1 MFVST
6 RTVQRYSQKF
16 MATGEVNAELQ
27 RHGPSRKLSDF
38 EELTL
43 INLVLERPGI
53 YLHELQH
60 ELVMITGT
68 EISCSTICRTF
79 KRLGLTRQKIHHVAL
94 QRNEEIRGE
103 FMAEMLT
110 YEPEMFLW
118 VDETGCD
125 RRKLVRDYGYG
136 IRGVPPV
143 DHTIRLSG
151 KRYSV
156 IAIMSTEGVEDIYIY
171 DGNVTGEIFLDFVR
185 KCLLPL
191 LMPFNGHNPKSIVIL
206 DNASV
211 HKGERILETING
223 VGALM
228 RFLPAYSPDL
238 NPIEE
243 MFAEVK
249 GYLRA
254 NDAALK
260 ATTSPDTLIT
270 MAFCN
275 VQKDNC
281 CSYIYHAGYN

>member
-1 MFVST
+1 
-6 RTVQRYSQKF
+6 

-38 EELTL
+38 EELIL
-43 INLVLERPGI
+43 VNLVLERPGI
-53 YLHELQH
+53 YLHELQC

-68 EISCSTICRTF
+68 EVSCSV

-94 QRNEEIRGE
+94 QRNEETKGE

-118 VDETGCD
+118 VDETGCN

-191 LMPFNGHNPKSIVIL
+191 LMPFNSHNPKSIVIL

-211 HKGERILETING
+211 YKSKRILETING

-228 RFLPAYSPDL
+228 RFSPAYSPVL

-243 MFAEVK
+243 C
-249 GYLRA
+249 
-254 NDAALK
+254 
-260 ATTSPDTLIT
+260 S
-270 MAFCN
+270 
-275 VQKDNC
+275 QK
-281 CSYIYHAGYN
+281 